1 MTSNIMLYYVK
12 SDRATKI
19 DTLFIAQF
27 CYDKSNQ
34 TVNKSKEMII
44 YALSYIITQD
54 NTIIGCILFY
64 NPYRVFLKI
73 PCDTNLITALT
84 KWFDAILHERNYVL

>member
-44 YALSYIITQD
+44 YALSYIYLQSS
-54 NTIIGCILFY
+54 
-64 NPYRVFLKI
+64 
-73 PCDTNLITALT
+73 
-84 KWFDAILHERNYVL
+84 